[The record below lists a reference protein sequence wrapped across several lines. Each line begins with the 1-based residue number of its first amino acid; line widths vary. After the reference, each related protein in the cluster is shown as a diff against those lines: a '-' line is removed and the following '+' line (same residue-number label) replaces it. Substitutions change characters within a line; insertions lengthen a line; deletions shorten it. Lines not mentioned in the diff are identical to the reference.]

1 MAEEKKVPRHIGFIM
16 DGNGR
21 WAKLRGKSRSYGHK
35 KGADVIEEV
44 VSACFD
50 EGVEAVS
57 LYAFSTENWSR
68 PKEEIDT
75 IFDLLEKFLRRYENK
90 LVNERIRLIISGEL
104 SAIGE
109 KLRRRSLSVIG
120 HTKDFCGKTLN
131 IAINYGG
138 RAEIVRAAKLLAEAG
153 EPITEENLAGRLY
166 TTGLPDIDLVVRTSG
181 ESRLSNFFLWQCAY
195 AELYFTDVLWPDFK
209 TEELKKAL
217 DWFAGR
223 KRRFGNIT
231 NA

>member
-1 MAEEKKVPRHIGFIM
+1 MK
-16 DGNGR
+16 N
-21 WAKLRGKSRSYGHK
+21 
-35 KGADVIEEV
+35 
-44 VSACFD
+44 
-50 EGVEAVS
+50 
-57 LYAFSTENWSR
+57 TER
-68 PKEEIDT
+68 
-75 IFDLLEKFLRRYENK
+75 F
-90 LVNERIRLIISGEL
+90 V
-104 SAIGE
+104 
-109 KLRRRSLSVIG
+109 
-120 HTKDFCGKTLN
+120 GKTLN

-138 RAEIVRAAKLLAEAG
+138 RAEIVRAAKLLSETG
-153 EPITEENLAGRLY
+153 KPITEENLAGRLY

-223 KRRFGNIT
+223 IRRFGNIT

>member
-90 LVNERIRLIISGEL
+90 LVNERIRLIISGDL
-104 SAIGE
+104 SKISE
-109 KLRRRSLSVIG
+109 KLRNRSISVMKN
-120 HTKDFCGKTLN
+120 TERFVGKTLN

-138 RAEIVRAAKLLAEAG
+138 RAEIVRAAKLLSETG

>member
-44 VSACFD
+44 VSACFF

-90 LVNERIRLIISGEL
+90 LVNERIRLIISGAL
-104 SAIGE
+104 SEISE
-109 KLRRRSLSVIG
+109 KLRNRSISVMKN
-120 HTKDFCGKTLN
+120 TERFVGKTLN

-166 TTGLPDIDLVVRTSG
+166 TAGLPDIDLAVRTSG

-195 AELYFTDVLWPDFK
+195 AELYFTDVLWPDFG

-217 DWFAGR
+217 EWFAGR